1 MIFVRSE
8 YIGNSM
14 YRITDSNFEEI
25 ITLENRSLSGWEAV
39 IRVYEKQGLNV
50 VPNLFRAI
58 QRYSINGSGGASVDY
73 LIITISNSGKDWNP
87 SFHKYKDQLM
97 KYLVLV

>member
-1 MIFVRSE
+1 MFVRSE

-25 ITLENRSLSGWEAV
+25 ITLENRSLSGCEAV

-58 QRYSINGSGGASVDY
+58 QRYSINGSGGASVDH
-73 LIITISNSGKDWNP
+73 LIITISNSKDWNP
-87 SFHKYKDQLM
+87 SFHKYKDELM